1 MALQPLIPAEQN
13 NEASWYTS
21 GLAGIV
27 SGGIK
32 VVEGAFSLGAE
43 LVDLGLDTNTAA
55 QVEMFFDKLNPLE
68 EIAEQTGVGKL
79 TQALVQIGIPGGAG
93 FKIGTKLYKKYF
105 EKKKAGLLVNPGSKN
120 LAKQKQ
126 IADQLNEK
134 AGVQRFAVGAV
145 GGAAGEAFV
154 ADVEEIGSFGDIF
167 DRGPTQLDVFALDGG
182 REDATRKLMNRFKFG
197 SEALLLTPFAAGI
210 G

>member
-55 QVEMFFDKLNPLE
+55 QVEMFFDKPIL
-68 EIAEQTGVGKL
+68 
-79 TQALVQIGIPGGAG
+79 
-93 FKIGTKLYKKYF
+93 
-105 EKKKAGLLVNPGSKN
+105 
-120 LAKQKQ
+120 
-126 IADQLNEK
+126 
-134 AGVQRFAVGAV
+134 
-145 GGAAGEAFV
+145 
-154 ADVEEIGSFGDIF
+154 
-167 DRGPTQLDVFALDGG
+167 
-182 REDATRKLMNRFKFG
+182 
-197 SEALLLTPFAAGI
+197 GI
-210 G
+210 GPKIFREECKKLKYQKNEYA